1 VCVCLCV
8 RVRVC
13 VYVCVG
19 VCGCYRAP
27 VIDPWQLPDY
37 FGHSSK
43 SRHVFFVFLASEL
56 LI

>member
-1 VCVCLCV
+1 M
-8 RVRVC
+8 C